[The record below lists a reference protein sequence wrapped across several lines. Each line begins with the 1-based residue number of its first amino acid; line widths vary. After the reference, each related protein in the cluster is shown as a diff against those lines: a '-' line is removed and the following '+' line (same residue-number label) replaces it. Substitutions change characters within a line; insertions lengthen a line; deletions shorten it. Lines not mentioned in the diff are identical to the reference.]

1 MQDIELVSSG
11 FVVCDEPRA
20 ISTALMANSTS
31 EPMKSYRIT
40 QILGND
46 FYKVGDRVIMAGEG
60 AKMKLRGNPTEYWLF
75 DINAVIGKVEG

>member
-1 MQDIELVSSG
+1 MQDIELVSPG

-20 ISTALMANSTS
+20 MSTALMANSTS